1 MLALPPKKDLQSLH
15 GYVREHLRRLEHELS
30 AGVPYEALANAV
42 HAAGFEK
49 VPMRSI
55 RTAVYRARRERSART
70 AERVPAAGRSSTSL
84 APLDTQASVSSA
96 KDEGAAIARHF
107 RELVRI
113 RGTDESDPLI

>member
-30 AGVPYEALANAV
+30 AGVPYEALAKAV

-55 RTAVYRARRERSART
+55 RTARCIERAGSDLHALPR
-70 AERVPAAGRSSTSL
+70 RVPAAGRSSTSL

-113 RGTDESDPLI
+113 SWHR